1 MAAGLAG
8 VAVAVGVGVG
18 AGLAGVAV
26 AVGVGVAAGLAGVA
40 VAVGVGVGAGLAG
53 VAVAVGVGVGA
64 GLAGVAVAVGVGV
77 GAGAGL
83 AGVAVA
89 VAVGVGAGL
98 AERAAGVT
106 TFASA
111 ESCMLTDSP
120 EPRKPV
126 TRTATTTRTRAAHMS
141 APHLRRLPGLAG
153 PGGGQRRRFR
163 CRCSDMAGPWLR
175 VTNSLHRCRPPRGGS
190 GGRRGM

>member
-1 MAAGLAG
+1 M
-8 VAVAVGVGVG
+8 G

-53 VAVAVGVGVGA
+53 VAVAV
-64 GLAGVAVAVGVGV
+64 AVGV
-77 GAGAGL
+77 A
-83 AGVAVA
+83 
-89 VAVGVGAGL
+89 AGL

-153 PGGGQRRRFR
+153 PAAASAAGSGAGALIWPALAAGDEFPPSLPAAARRVWRPMWNVTFPGPDRFR
-163 CRCSDMAGPWLR
+163 
-175 VTNSLHRCRPPRGGS
+175 TQRPGIDSRQARYDGRLSGAHGLSQLGG
-190 GGRRGM
+190 